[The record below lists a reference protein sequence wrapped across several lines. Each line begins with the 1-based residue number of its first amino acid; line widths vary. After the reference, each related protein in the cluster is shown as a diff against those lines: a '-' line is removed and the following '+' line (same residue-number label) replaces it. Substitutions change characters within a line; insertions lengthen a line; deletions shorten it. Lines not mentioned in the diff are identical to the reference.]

1 MVFGL
6 DAGSGT
12 WSVGMDHLPL
22 PLGELV
28 FTTLIIFKF
37 VEEVE
42 VREVLTRWVMLNNR
56 RLRLLLLQ
64 L

>member
-42 VREVLTRWVMLNNR
+42 VREVLTRWVMLNGR
-56 RLRLLLLQ
+56 P
-64 L
+64 